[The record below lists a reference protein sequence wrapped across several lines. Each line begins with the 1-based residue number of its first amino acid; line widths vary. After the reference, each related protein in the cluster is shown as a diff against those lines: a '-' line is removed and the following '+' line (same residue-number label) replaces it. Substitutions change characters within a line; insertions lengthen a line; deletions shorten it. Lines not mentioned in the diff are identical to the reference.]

1 MKRLLGSLQV
11 LCLVATMMAMPL
23 AVSAQDERFPGCDDF
38 FHEVDEDGT
47 HWDCNIDAAS
57 EEWCYY
63 QCTSH

>member
-1 MKRLLGSLQV
+1 MKRLLASVKLFAIAAMMITASLS
-11 LCLVATMMAMPL
+11 
-23 AVSAQDERFPGCDDF
+23 VSAQKFEGCDDF
-38 FHEVDEDGT
+38 FHEIDEDGT